1 MKTDR
6 IPQESNCI
14 VVNVLFLG
22 YDMINY
28 LKNDSSLTTDDVF
41 VKESQ
46 VNHHSPVNHRSPTV
60 NDDCRFPECRT
71 RYSFHAEFDGCLTV
85 QKGQVLF
92 LQRHNNDGWS
102 LGNGFE
108 TITNF
113 LARSNFLVDRTILK
127 DSLKTKLYS
136 RCLAHQPRGIFRI
149 EPTYVARI

>member
-1 MKTDR
+1 
-6 IPQESNCI
+6 
-14 VVNVLFLG
+14 
-22 YDMINY
+22 MINY
-28 LKNDSSLTTDDVF
+28 LKNDTSLTADDVF

-113 LARSNFLVDRTILK
+113 LARSYNFERLPQNFILV
-127 DSLKTKLYS
+127 
-136 RCLAHQPRGIFRI
+136 A
-149 EPTYVARI
+149 